1 MKKTILILTA
11 LAIFGC
17 RKAENL
23 PTTYDKLNGT
33 YYARIGTSRNEYS
46 KSTYVHNIYEFDGS
60 QQAVFTHITF
70 DTKTVIFDTTITN
83 VRWQVKDGYFIVTKD
98 GHKCYHSFEYED
110 KEHIKIDDLRYTN
123 LGN

>member
-1 MKKTILILTA
+1 MKKTILLFTI

-23 PTTYDKLNGT
+23 PTTYDKLQGNYHT
-33 YYARIGTSRNEYS
+33 WIITRYNEFSSATDVYNS
-46 KSTYVHNIYEFDGS
+46 YEFDGS

-70 DTKTVIFDTTITN
+70 DTKTLIFDTTITN